1 MRVFNMSKKCAIEI
15 AYAKCEGNKL
25 VFITSESVCYQ
36 TDDYCHENIAYSKL
50 SDLVLHGYIIVEK
63 LYLKQEF

>member
-1 MRVFNMSKKCAIEI
+1 MRVLNMSKKCAVEI
-15 AYAKCEGNKL
+15 AYAKCEGKKL
-25 VFITSESVCYQ
+25 VFITSESVGYQ

-63 LYLKQEF
+63 LYLRQEF